1 MAENAYREAGGTPK
15 KTIEELR
22 AELEAK
28 RAANLKKEETQH
40 DEAAELQREI
50 AIEDRRTEAYSL
62 GLVEE
67 QLLTI
72 KFPGVGSCLFR
83 TPQDLI
89 YRNWA
94 KKSGA
99 LKGELTGDPVVHD
112 ELVSKCILYPTYV
125 EFGAATRERCPRA
138 PTQFVSEMIK
148 RMEGKVQAEGK

>member
-1 MAENAYREAGGTPK
+1 MAG

-28 RAANLKKEETQH
+28 RAANIKQEATQT

-50 AIEDRRTEAYSL
+50 AIEDKRAEAYNSY
-62 GLVEE
+62 GLLES

-72 KFPGVGSCLFR
+72 RFPGIGLVLFR
-83 TPQDLI
+83 TPADLV
-89 YRNWA
+89 YRSWS

-99 LKGELTGDPVVHD
+99 LKGELTEDTAVHD
-112 ELVSKCILYPTYV
+112 ELVRHCVLEPAYK
-125 EFGAATRERCPRA
+125 EFDALARKLCPRA

-148 RMEGKVQAEGK
+148 RMEGKVKAEGK

>member
-1 MAENAYREAGGTPK
+1 MAEKTPEQIR
-15 KTIEELR
+15 IEKLR

-28 RAANLKKEETQH
+28 RAANLEKERMQH
-40 DEAAELQREI
+40 DEAADIVREI
-50 AIEDRRTEAYSL
+50 AIEDKRTEAYAS

-67 QLLTI
+67 QILTI
-72 KFPGVGSCLFR
+72 KFPGVGLCLFR
-83 TPQDLI
+83 TPKDLI
-89 YRNWA
+89 YRSWS

-99 LKGELTGDPVVHD
+99 LKGELTGDPAVHD
-112 ELVSKCILYPTYV
+112 ELVAQCILYPTYT

>member
-1 MAENAYREAGGTPK
+1 MS

-28 RAANLKKEETQH
+28 RATNLEKEELQH
-40 DEAAELQREI
+40 DEAAELLREI
-50 AIEDRRTEAYSL
+50 AIEDKRTEAYGS

-72 KFPGVGSCLFR
+72 KFPGVGPCLFR
-83 TPQDLI
+83 TPQDLV
-89 YRNWA
+89 YRNWS

-99 LKGELTGDPVVHD
+99 LKGELTGDPAVHD
-112 ELVSKCILYPTYV
+112 ELVAKCILYPTYA
-125 EFGAATRERCPRA
+125 EFGSATRERCPRA

>member
-1 MAENAYREAGGTPK
+1 MS

-28 RAANLKKEETQH
+28 RAANLKNEESQT
-40 DEAAELQREI
+40 DEAAEILREI
-50 AIEDRRTEAYSL
+50 AIEDARTAAYAS
-62 GLVEE
+62 GLVET

-83 TPQDLI
+83 TPKDLH
-89 YRNWA
+89 YRAWS

-99 LKGELTGDPVVHD
+99 LKGDLTGDPVVHD
-112 ELVSKCILYPTYV
+112 ELVAHVILYPTYA

-138 PTQFVSEMIK
+138 PTQFVSEMIR